1 MRFLR
6 VFFAGVLVRA
16 IRQIFFAKFVA
27 DVAANH
33 VQRVLTQVGGVGTH
47 IGDVPCLI
55 ESLSHHHGLFHA
67 EAQTGAGRLL
77 QGGGDERRARLAAGR
92 LIFTLQYAV
101 AGFFQQRYRRHGL
114 IAADRTERLIV
125 LMGHL
130 QRQGVTARRGGAGV
144 DFPVLFRDERFNFT
158 FTLHHQADRDG
169 LHAPGR
175 KTTGDF
181 FPQQRRNHI
190 AHHAVHKTT
199 RLLGV
204 NPIDIQFARLFK
216 GLTNSVFGDLIEHHA
231 AVTLFI
237 AADDF
242 PQVPGNG
249 FPFAV
254 KVGCEIDVVSFFR
267 QLFEF

>member
-6 VFFAGVLVRA
+6 VFFAGVLVSA
-16 IRQIFFAKFVA
+16 LRQIFFAKVVA
-27 DVAANH
+27 DITANH

-92 LIFTLQYAV
+92 LVFPLQYAV

-114 IAADRTERLIV
+114 ITADRTERLIV
-125 LMGHL
+125 FMGHL
-130 QRQGVTARRGGAGV
+130 QRQRVAAWRGGAGIN
-144 DFPVLFRDERFNFT
+144 FPVLFRDERFDFT
-158 FTLHHQADRDG
+158 LTLHHQADRDG

-175 KTTGDF
+175 KTTGNF

-190 AHHAVHKTT
+190 THHAVHKAT

-204 NPIDIQFARLFK
+204 NPIDIQLARLFES
-216 GLTNSVFGDLIEHHA
+216 LTNGVFGDLIEHHA

-237 AADDF
+237 AADHF